1 MCASFTVKYVKISSV
16 LEKLLMVQLICK
28 NSETKFML
36 YVLHKQKTSRS
47 LVEVYS
53 YTFLRY
59 LF

>member
-1 MCASFTVKYVKISSV
+1 MCASFTDKYVKISSV
-16 LEKLLMVQLICK
+16 LEKLLMVKLICK

-36 YVLHKQKTSRS
+36 YALHKQKTSRS
-47 LVEVYS
+47 LVEMCS